1 MAKIDIDKFV
11 ASLIEYLQGENYLW
25 KHLEYA
31 LKKQELKYKDGDIV
45 SIEPEQD
52 EQIKAGNWYVCNC
65 EIINGNMT
73 VAFHRDSVYFC
84 PKDGCLDI
92 NGALFKVG
100 TLCKAFRP
108 ATKEETPNATAD
120 GKPARV
126 DKNGLHMCMYSN
138 DNYTDEER
146 KVLCEGCEEECELK
160 QKSAEWSEQDET
172 KLNDVI
178 RLIENSGHVESI
190 RKHYVDWLKSLR
202 PQKQQQEDEWSDE
215 DKEFLELTLSNLA
228 ELKDRYGE
236 GYGKVGKC
244 IDWLKSLQPQPID
257 VEAAIAYQDG
267 YQKALVEFSQKHQEW
282 TDDDINMID
291 WLIRCCEKEHEEL
304 CNDKYGH
311 QDIVSDLKRDCRKK
325 LDWLESLKDKAVP
338 QEQWKPSKEQMDAL
352 NYVVNLM
359 ASSER
364 PTENDLYYNILKS
377 LRQQL
382 KKLKA

>member
-1 MAKIDIDKFV
+1 MATIKSIEEKAKAYDETIEKLRDFYRDYDTVSRLIDVKEELANLIPELKESEDGRIINNIKKVIGWYRCMFTEK
-11 ASLIEYLQGENYLW
+11 SLMPEEYQEINAWLEKQGEQKPIEWSEKTKGLDE
-25 KHLEYA
+25 LETYILSLVPDRPLDA
-31 LKKQELKYKDGDIV
+31 VKVDSKNIRFLINK
-45 SIEPEQD
+45 EQ
-52 EQIKAGNWYVCNC
+52 
-65 EIINGNMT
+65 
-73 VAFHRDSVYFC
+73 R
-84 PKDGCLDI
+84 
-92 NGALFKVG
+92 
-100 TLCKAFRP
+100 
-108 ATKEETPNATAD
+108 
-120 GKPARV
+120 
-126 DKNGLHMCMYSN
+126 
-138 DNYTDEER
+138 
-146 KVLCEGCEEECELK
+146 
-160 QKSAEWSEQDET
+160 SAEWSEQDET

-311 QDIVSDLKRDCRKK
+311 QDIVSELKRDCRKK
-325 LDWLESLKDKAVP
+325 WDWFESLKDKAVP
-338 QEQWKPSKEQMDAL
+338 QKQWKPSAEQLQALRWVCNRTFIAQEPQKESAL
-352 NYVVNLM
+352 
-359 ASSER
+359 E
-364 PTENDLYYNILKS
+364 DLYE
-377 LRQQL
+377 QL
-382 KKLKA
+382 KAL